1 MNQEIAD
8 LLELQKLDV
17 RIGALEDFMNELP
30 SRREALE
37 AERRA
42 AEEEVENK
50 RAELGKVRQDLKE
63 SEKKLARGEERIKE
77 LQGKLN
83 QVKTN
88 KEYDASLK
96 EIEDQKK
103 KNGILEE
110 EILELY
116 DKVETA
122 EEEEKK
128 LEAEWSE
135 KKKEFGVRSRELE
148 ELASRTEAEL
158 EEKKSERENKQSALS
173 ADNYKLYEKLRQ
185 NKKRAVVRTLKE
197 VCLGC
202 HRHIPAQ
209 LYNEVLKGEK
219 LVFCSNCERILV
231 YTEDDI
237 EAGLTEIGDA
247 Q

>member
-1 MNQEIAD
+1 MDQKIAD
-8 LLELQKLDV
+8 LLELQKLDI
-17 RIGALEDFMNELP
+17 RIKALEEFMGELP

-42 AEEEVENK
+42 AEKEVEDK
-50 RAELGKVRQDLKE
+50 RAELDKVRQDLKE

-88 KEYDASLK
+88 KEYEASLK
-96 EIEDQKK
+96 EIEEQKR

-116 DKVETA
+116 EKAEIA

-128 LEAEWSE
+128 LEAEWLG
-135 KKKEFGVRSRELE
+135 KKKEFDVRSRELE
-148 ELASRTEAEL
+148 ELASRVEAEL
-158 EEKKSERENKQSALS
+158 AEKKSERETQQSSLS
-173 ADNYKLYEKLRQ
+173 ADNSKLYEKLRQ
-185 NKKRAVVRTLKE
+185 NKGRAVVRTAKE
-197 VCLGC
+197 ICHGC

-209 LYNEVLKGEK
+209 LYNEVLKGQK

-231 YTEDDI
+231 YTDDDI
-237 EAGLTEIGDA
+237 ETGLTEIGDA
-247 Q
+247 E